1 MSQAEAIKQY
11 LKVRDLQTKDTS
23 AQEEEDDQRFL
34 CECMH
39 AVFKSQ
45 SELREYVHDCTM
57 GSIEKRVQQANI
69 TTV

>member
-34 CECMH
+34 GECMH
-39 AVFKSQ
+39 AVFN
-45 SELREYVHDCTM
+45 LTLNYANTYM
-57 GSIEKRVQQANI
+57 IVQWVQ
-69 TTV
+69 

>member
-1 MSQAEAIKQY
+1 MFQLLHWMSQAEAIKQY

-39 AVFKSQ
+39 AVF
-45 SELREYVHDCTM
+45 
-57 GSIEKRVQQANI
+57 
-69 TTV
+69 